1 MDGTVLSQGTFTVAA
16 GVPLKVIE
24 IPSNAD
30 FMWVRNFTQSGAAG
44 STAPA
49 IGFNFYWQR
58 GMAAGSAI
66 LQYKTNALLTDNTD
80 TITVGGFTL
89 YDPSGVS
96 SGSQPLVGPAVAT
109 TAATNATRP
118 VVSTASTNGVYVGA
132 IVQKYDA
139 QNNIDSI
146 PMEVSAVTL
155 NTNFTMLSATNALQ
169 AAPGV
174 IGGAGTYRIVQYPL
188 FYPRR
193 LYITNITGTSGNLTV
208 ATSVQHGLTPGQRI
222 RFTIPSQSGSVELNS
237 NSFNNYQSFVIQ
249 SVGAAGDTFVVVA
262 PTGGITAF
270 TFPTIAQVAAG
281 SQYPIVVP
289 FGEDTASSLSIAGAQ
304 VPTILGNPVFAAQS
318 GILADATVNT
328 GFLGM
333 VLGTGGTALALNAA
347 VTGPAGTTA
356 GDVVYWVAGKS
367 AFGGL

>member
-1 MDGTVLSQGTFTVAA
+1 MDGTVLSQGSFTVAA

-30 FMWVRNFTQSGAAG
+30 FMWVRNFTKSGTVG
-44 STAPA
+44 TTGPA
-49 IGFNFYWQR
+49 TGFNFYWQR

-66 LQYKTNALLTDNTD
+66 LQYKSNGLATDCTD

-96 SGSQPLVGPAVAT
+96 SGSQPIVGPAVAT
-109 TAATNATRP
+109 TAATNATQP
-118 VVSTASTNGVYVGA
+118 VVSTASTTGVYVGA

-139 QNNIDSI
+139 QNNIDGI
-146 PMEVSAVTL
+146 PMYVSAVTL
-155 NTNFTMLSATNALQ
+155 NTNFTLLTATNALQ

-174 IGGAGTYRIVQYPL
+174 IGGAGVYRIVQYPL
-188 FYPRR
+188 FYPRK
-193 LYITNITGTSGNLTV
+193 LYITNITGTSGAITI
-208 ATSVQHGLTPGQRI
+208 ATSVQHGLTPGQQI
-222 RFTIPSQSGSVELNS
+222 RFSIPSQSGSVELNS
-237 NSFNNYQSFVIQ
+237 NSFNNYQSFTIQ
-249 SVGAAGDTFVVVA
+249 SVGAAGDTFTVNA

-289 FGEDTASSLSIAGAQ
+289 FGENTADALSLNVAQ
-304 VPTILGNPVFAAQS
+304 VPTINGQQVFASQS

-328 GFLGM
+328 GYLGM
-333 VLGTGGTALALNAA
+333 ILGTGGTALLLNAA

>member
-1 MDGTVLSQGTFTVAA
+1 
-16 GVPLKVIE
+16 
-24 IPSNAD
+24 
-30 FMWVRNFTQSGAAG
+30 MWVRNFTQSGTVG
-44 STAPA
+44 TTGPA
-49 IGFNFYWQR
+49 TGFSFYWQR

-66 LQYKTNALLTDNTD
+66 LQYKSNGLATDCTD

-109 TAATNATRP
+109 TAATDVTRP
-118 VVSTASTNGVYVGA
+118 VVSTASTTGVYVGA

-139 QNNIDSI
+139 QNNIDGI
-146 PMEVSAVTL
+146 PMEVSEVTL
-155 NTNFTMLSATNALQ
+155 NTSFRMLSATNALQ
-169 AAPGV
+169 ASPGV

-193 LYITNITGTSGNLTV
+193 LYITNITGTSGALTV

-222 RFTIPSQSGSVELNS
+222 RFSVPTQSGSVELNS

-249 SVGAAGDTFVVVA
+249 TVGAAGDTFTVTA

-270 TFPTIAQVAAG
+270 TFPTIAQIALG

-304 VPTILGNPVFAAQS
+304 VPTILGNPVFSAQS

-333 VLGTGGTALALNAA
+333 VLGTGGTALLLNAA